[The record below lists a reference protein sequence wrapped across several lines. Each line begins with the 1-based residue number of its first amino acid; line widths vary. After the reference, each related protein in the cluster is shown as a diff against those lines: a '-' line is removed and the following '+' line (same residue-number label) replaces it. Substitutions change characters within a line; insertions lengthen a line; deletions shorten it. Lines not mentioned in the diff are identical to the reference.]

1 MGAGRQRHLALAGK
15 GHSCI
20 RRRVSADRA
29 HLRLVPRQFQRDHA
43 GGAKPAGVGVSP
55 GIHGTQHPAPLHGI
69 GLHDPAGV
77 TLGSDHS
84 GTSLHQRDP
93 LPILHGATV
102 GGPGPDHRADGRGRD
117 PFSESGSPSALA
129 LVETPAGGAADGV
142 QDSPS
147 RPARSRLVR
156 RDETYGRDGP
166 SSSVGLPDTPR
177 AAGPVGSVRKTAERG
192 RCDPGDRG
200 RRVPRASGAAVP
212 PGAVG
217 WRWVAVAAEHRAP
230 GSGRRRHGQSNPLAA
245 GPRRTRAGR

>member
-20 RRRVSADRA
+20 RRRVPADRA

-55 GIHGTQHPAPLHGI
+55 GIHGTQHPAPLQGI

-102 GGPGPDHRADGRGRD
+102 GGPDPDHRADGRGRD

-156 RDETYGRDGP
+156 RDETHGRDGAN
-166 SSSVGLPDTPR
+166 SSVGLPDTPR
-177 AAGPVGSVRKTAERG
+177 AAGPVGPVGKTAERG

-200 RRVPRASGAAVP
+200 RRVPGASGAAVP